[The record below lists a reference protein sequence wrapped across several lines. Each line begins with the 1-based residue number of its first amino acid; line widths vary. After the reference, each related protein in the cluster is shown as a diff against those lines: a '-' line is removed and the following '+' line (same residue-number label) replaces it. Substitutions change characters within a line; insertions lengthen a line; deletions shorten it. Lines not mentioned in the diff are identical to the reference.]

1 MIWNTIAFLNISVKA
16 GRNLLSEELGIP
28 GMFYASVTYDPSYF
42 MSPSRKSKV
51 GEYDATILHEHDLGF
66 TGTAN
71 ISSNPKWSTIYPSN
85 ESHRLK
91 AIIFGANLDF
101 VTNTE
106 NIYDNSFVYPILQS
120 VKRRGGEDTDRDKT
134 VVKPWESS
142 DGAIIIQ
149 VHNTLNRFFHDSV
162 GEVVLPLAHLAKVEN
177 NQVEGWAILQSP
189 DIQFSKHDFQIF
201 SEDEIVEEMDENQNE
216 IKLPSNTSI
225 LDTDEYIID
234 EDNDK
239 SKEK

>member
-1 MIWNTIAFLNISVKA
+1 M
-16 GRNLLSEELGIP
+16 
-28 GMFYASVTYDPSYF
+28 
-42 MSPSRKSKV
+42 
-51 GEYDATILHEHDLGF
+51 
-66 TGTAN
+66 
-71 ISSNPKWSTIYPSN
+71 
-85 ESHRLK
+85 
-91 AIIFGANLDF
+91 
-101 VTNTE
+101 
-106 NIYDNSFVYPILQS
+106 
-120 VKRRGGEDTDRDKT
+120 
-134 VVKPWESS
+134 
-142 DGAIIIQ
+142 
-149 VHNTLNRFFHDSV
+149 